1 MGSVWAGRWGEY
13 FALKKMAHEWRKQGF
28 SMEEIKNK
36 LRKKLDGTEL
46 KVVNTGNDQ

>member
-1 MGSVWAGRWGEY
+1 MGCVWAGRWKEY
-13 FALKKMAHEWRKQGF
+13 FLLKKEIYEWHKQGF

-46 KVVNTGNDQ
+46 KVVNTGND